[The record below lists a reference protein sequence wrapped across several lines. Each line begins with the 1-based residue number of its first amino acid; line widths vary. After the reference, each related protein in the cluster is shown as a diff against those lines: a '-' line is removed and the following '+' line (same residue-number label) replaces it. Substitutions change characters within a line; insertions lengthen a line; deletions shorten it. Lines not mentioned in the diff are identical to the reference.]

1 MMLNK
6 IERVDDMKRY
16 AEFNTNPDTI
26 FVEGKLGPLLGYKLK
41 RVNVEGRGVDMAY
54 NSYYFCST
62 TGTMVTYGK
71 GGKAKALKPTKFGK
85 FSMLERNDKDV
96 RFSRSIKVDV
106 EEVMACAREQIYGA

>member
-6 IERVDDMKRY
+6 IERVNDMKRY
-16 AEFNTNPDTI
+16 AEFNTNAETI

-62 TGTMVTYGK
+62 TGTMVSYGK
-71 GGKAKALKPTKFGK
+71 GGKAKQLKPTKYGK
-85 FSMLERNDKDV
+85 YSMLERNGTDA
-96 RFSRSIKVDV
+96 RFTRSIKVDV
-106 EEVMACAREQIYGA
+106 EEVMSCARAQIFGV